1 MKCDLKDVRIG
12 RKKLLLPASYIR
24 KIGNLSQVMTVL
36 KIHSHKKA
44 FNFIAMAV
52 QSARQ
57 NLISFLS
64 KNGEEL
70 KESDYDVDVQIGR
83 GAKSMKRFMARAK
96 GSADKIT
103 KPTSH
108 IFVKL
113 TKRCVN
119 GK

>member
-24 KIGNLSQVMTVL
+24 KVGQLSKVVNVL
-36 KIHSHKKA
+36 KIHGDKKA
-44 FNFIAMAV
+44 FKLIGMAV

-57 NLISFLS
+57 NLISFLNKS
-64 KNGEEL
+64 GEEFND
-70 KESDYDVDVQIGR
+70 SDYFVDVQIGR

-113 TKRCVN
+113 TKGGVN